1 MSGEDARQQSG
12 TSDGPR
18 LQRGKE
24 LQAGVVLLCL
34 SAGTGKQDKIASS
47 HSVSAVP
54 AACPFLWGPGQ
65 GGDLAAHVPE
75 QDEGERPP
83 LGAFPWTDLFPCPGV
98 CVCSCLRWSCA
109 VAEQPLGSPGTPEAA
124 SSQEGHAVPL
134 LGHFMGSMMPVDVTL
149 PAGCWAEP
157 PCLPCM
163 GKHH

>member
-12 TSDGPR
+12 TSDGPC

-34 SAGTGKQDKIASS
+34 SAGRGKQDKIASS

-54 AACPFLWGPGQ
+54 AACPFLWDLGQ

-75 QDEGERPP
+75 QDETEHPP

-98 CVCSCLRWSCA
+98 CVC
-109 VAEQPLGSPGTPEAA
+109 AA
-124 SSQEGHAVPL
+124 A
-134 LGHFMGSMMPVDVTL
+134 
-149 PAGCWAEP
+149 
-157 PCLPCM
+157 
-163 GKHH
+163 